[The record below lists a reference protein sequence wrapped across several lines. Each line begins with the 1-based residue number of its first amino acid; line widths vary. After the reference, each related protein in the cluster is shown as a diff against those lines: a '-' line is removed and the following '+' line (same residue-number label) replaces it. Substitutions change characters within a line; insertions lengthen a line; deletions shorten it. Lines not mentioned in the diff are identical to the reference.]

1 MSSASILLGV
11 MMDLV
16 VLSFDDLQLAMA
28 KIMALHPAGLL
39 SGSGRRAVDFTLT
52 VGLAWYL
59 DVPPV
64 TPLSPPLETGN
75 LGWCPSCGGKKR
87 PGPRLQVARFSA
99 RPGCHR
105 LTGAFNELSTE
116 AAESPLATVT
126 PVAAIG
132 TVTPVPGPWC
142 CHWQAEHQ
150 GGPRAARV
158 CTRPAGAAR
167 RRPESRCRAGSAAAQ
182 RHWQAAARTALG
194 DTMGTSRTH
203 APASDPR
210 RVPFLVAASASS

>member
-1 MSSASILLGV
+1 VVPLLRWQKAAGPATPGGSIFGSPGV
-11 MMDLV
+11 
-16 VLSFDDLQLAMA
+16 SQ
-28 KIMALHPAGLL
+28 
-39 SGSGRRAVDFTLT
+39 
-52 VGLAWYL
+52 
-59 DVPPV
+59 
-64 TPLSPPLETGN
+64 
-75 LGWCPSCGGKKR
+75 
-87 PGPRLQVARFSA
+87 GPR
-99 RPGCHR
+99 
-105 LTGAFNELSTE
+105 AFNELSTE